1 MPKDHQA
8 PSQAFI
14 SAFRE
19 SSPYIN
25 MHRGKTVVVLLDGF
39 CLQSER
45 LVQTVY
51 DIALLHTLGIKI
63 VIVLGTR
70 PLIDQALSDAKIET
84 QLHLNKR
91 ITTARILEIAK
102 RVSGR
107 FRFELEALFSAALPN
122 TPMQGSD
129 IQMVSGNFITAK
141 PLGIIEGKDYQF
153 TGQVRKVDAGP
164 IAQQLDNNA
173 IVLLSNIGF
182 SVTGE
187 CFNVAA
193 EDVATAVAKSLH
205 ADKFIILTQQQQ
217 IDALPKELTLEQ
229 AKRFEQPSYN
239 LGCLIKA
246 CELGIN
252 RCHLVS
258 FEQDGALLSELFTTD
273 GSGIM
278 LSQDSFEAI
287 RLAQSKDIGGIMQL
301 LQPLE
306 NAGQLV
312 KRDRELLEQELEH
325 FIIIERDNKVIACAA
340 LYPYSSGKN
349 SMAEV
354 ACVAT
359 DSHYQGGQRA
369 SKILRF
375 LEKKAKVEGI
385 HHVFAL
391 TTQSAHFF
399 LEQGFIEAN
408 VQDLPSSKQALYN
421 DQRNSKVF
429 IKAT

>member
-1 MPKDHQA
+1 MTHNNTA
-8 PSQAFI
+8 TFI
-14 SAFRE
+14 QAFRE

-25 MHRGKTVVVLLDGF
+25 MHRGKTMVILLDGY
-39 CLQSER
+39 CLQSEK
-45 LVQTVY
+45 LTQTVY
-51 DIALLHTLGIKI
+51 DIALLHSLGIKI
-63 VIVLGTR
+63 ALVLGTR
-70 PLIDQALSDAKIET
+70 ALIDQALEAAGVDSE
-84 QLHLNKR
+84 LHLNKR

-153 TGQVRKVDAGP
+153 TGQVRKVDATP
-164 IAQQLDNNA
+164 ITQQLDNNA

-193 EDVATAVAKSLH
+193 ENVATAVAKTLH
-205 ADKFIILTQQQQ
+205 ADKFIILSQQQEV
-217 IDALPKELTLEQ
+217 DALPKELTLSQ
-229 AKRFEQPSYN
+229 AQQLNTPSYN
-239 LGCLIKA
+239 LSCLMKA
-246 CELGIN
+246 CEQGIK
-252 RCHLVS
+252 RCHIVS
-258 FEQDGALLSELFTTD
+258 VEQDGALLSELFTTD

-287 RLAQSKDIGGIMQL
+287 HIAENKDIGGIMQL

-306 NAGQLV
+306 EAGQLV
-312 KRDRELLEQELEH
+312 KRDRELLEQEIEH
-325 FIIIERDNKVIACAA
+325 FIVIERDNKVIACSA
-340 LYPYSSGKN
+340 LYPYEGAN
-349 SMAEV
+349 TRMAEV

-369 SKILRF
+369 SKMLRF
-375 LEKKAKVEGI
+375 LEKKAKNEGI
-385 HHVFAL
+385 KQVFVL
-391 TTQSAHFF
+391 TTQTAHFF
-399 LEQGFIEAN
+399 LEQGFTEAS
-408 VQDLPSSKQALYN
+408 VDHLPSRKRDLYN
-421 DQRNSKVF
+421 FQRGSKVF
-429 IKAT
+429 IKNV